1 MATLPVTDGMIPR
14 VVLIIVKTITAIATI
29 IQNIFMQSLVFTC
42 ATCGIEKSSNDFQ
55 SRIDSDTGYRIYP
68 HERGIPCR

>member
-1 MATLPVTDGMIPR
+1 
-14 VVLIIVKTITAIATI
+14 
-29 IQNIFMQSLVFTC
+29 MQSLVFTC

-68 HERGIPCR
+68 AERGISQVSYAAPLFPNFV